1 MKLPMKKGMKGLE
14 SMKEERMDMKMS
26 PKKYKEME
34 MKEGPKSK
42 SGKKGTYPM
51 KGKPV
56 KVVKKK

>member
-1 MKLPMKKGMKGLE
+1 MKLPMKKGMKGME
-14 SMKEERMDMKMS
+14 S
-26 PKKYKEME
+26 